1 MCCST
6 RLLRLTL
13 VWERGHDG
21 KGCADIHF
29 LFNEFESSIYSSL
42 GLGSVLFQ
50 KYRAHEL
57 VDVGIFCQSGELLK
71 VEH

>member
-1 MCCST
+1 M
-6 RLLRLTL
+6 LLDSLAVRLTL

-57 VDVGIFCQSGELLK
+57 VDVGIVCQSGEFL
-71 VEH
+71 